1 MLRRRMRF
9 ESFCDR
15 CYKVHLI
22 SKVAEMA
29 EATQDKLYFKCPNC
43 SVELLWNARVAGHR
57 VSCPCGHVFV
67 APLRSVVISADAPQ
81 PEPQRRSKR
90 RDAEMAAMF
99 MRPRK
104 RVVDDE
110 EEKGG
115 VVRNLVVPSVLC
127 VLGLAI
133 ALSQVAWSKAPLG
146 DRSLQLSLIQVMVIM
161 LAMVVTTLG
170 AVVGLTFF
178 MNLELGQLKP
188 AAFKIVSIPLF
199 AGALALAGG
208 RLDKDPPYITGMS
221 IGWSL
226 MMICYWISFSYFFKL
241 EVLEVFLISGVVSI
255 VQAVAIFGMFSAAMP
270 RRASAMP
277 PDSQQWVAQTTESR
291 RSRISDPR
299 L

>member
-1 MLRRRMRF
+1 
-9 ESFCDR
+9 
-15 CYKVHLI
+15 
-22 SKVAEMA
+22 MA
-29 EATQDKLYFKCPNC
+29 EATLDKLYFKCPNC

-255 VQAVAIFGMFSAAMP
+255 VQAVAICGMFSAAMP

-291 RSRISDPR
+291 RSRISDLR